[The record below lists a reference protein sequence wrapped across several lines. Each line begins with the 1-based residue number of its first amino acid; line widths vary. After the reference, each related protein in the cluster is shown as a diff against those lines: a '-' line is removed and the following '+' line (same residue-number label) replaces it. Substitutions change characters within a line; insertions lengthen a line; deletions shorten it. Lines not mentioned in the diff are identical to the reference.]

1 VATAAER
8 SPEHETTQG
17 AVTQYQEETFIGDLH
32 GREVVSVDLTGDKNR
47 LSTTIQIEKER

>member
-1 VATAAER
+1 
-8 SPEHETTQG
+8 
-17 AVTQYQEETFIGDLH
+17 LH